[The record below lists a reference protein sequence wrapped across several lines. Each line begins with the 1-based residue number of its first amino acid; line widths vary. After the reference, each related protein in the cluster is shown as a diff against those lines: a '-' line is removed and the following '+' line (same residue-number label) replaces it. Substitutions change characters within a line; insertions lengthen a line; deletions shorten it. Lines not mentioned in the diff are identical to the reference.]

1 MLISLELVLLFITA
15 LAVGIIGNTAG
26 IGGGVLIMAIFLF
39 LFRINP
45 VLAGGFS
52 LVTIITSA
60 AVGSL
65 SNLRQNAISRN
76 FFYSIVLFAG
86 IGAVLGSAVTYFV
99 EAKSFEAIFSIISI
113 SIGIFSVVATRI
125 DIRSNKDVMLEKS
138 FSMLDRNEQKELKNI
153 RVNRLESA
161 LVYLIAGLVA
171 GFMGIG
177 IGGIAGT
184 YLTAIRKANP
194 KIAFSSV
201 LAAMIVT
208 SVLGSIVHFAEVPFE
223 YTYLPIIG
231 SLVLGAALGAVLGS
245 SLSAR
250 IKSKRL
256 RQMQGYIIMSLGFI
270 SLVLTVLTS

>member
-1 MLISLELVLLFITA
+1 MLISLELVSLFITA
-15 LAVGIIGNTAG
+15 LAVGIIGNIAG

-60 AVGSL
+60 AIGSL
-65 SNLRQNAISRN
+65 SNLRQNAVSRN

-99 EAKSFEAIFSIISI
+99 ETKSFEAIFSAISI

-138 FSMLDRNEQKELKNI
+138 FSMLDRNEQRELKSI

-161 LVYLIAGLVA
+161 FVYLIAGLVA

-177 IGGIAGT
+177 IGGITGT

-201 LAAMIVT
+201 LAAMIAT
-208 SVLGSIVHFAEVPFE
+208 SVLGSIVHFAGVPFE
-223 YTYLPIIG
+223 GTYLPIIG

>member
-1 MLISLELVLLFITA
+1 MLIPLELVLLFITA
-15 LAVGIIGNTAG
+15 LAVGIIGNIAG

-60 AVGSL
+60 AIGSL

-76 FFYSIVLFAG
+76 LFYSIVLFAG
-86 IGAVLGSAVTYFV
+86 IGAVLGSALTYFV
-99 EAKSFEAIFSIISI
+99 EAKPFEVIFSVISI
-113 SIGIFSVVATRI
+113 GIGIFSVIATRI
-125 DIRSNKDVMLEKS
+125 DIRSNKDMMLEKS
-138 FSMLDRNEQKELKNI
+138 FSMLNRNEQKELKNI
-153 RVNRLESA
+153 RVNRFESA
-161 LVYLIAGLVA
+161 FVYLIAGLVA

-208 SVLGSIVHFAEVPFE
+208 SVLGSIVHFAGVPFE
-223 YTYLPIIG
+223 GTYLPIIG

-245 SLSAR
+245 YLSAR

-256 RQMQGYIIMSLGFI
+256 RQMQGYIIISLGFI

>member
-15 LAVGIIGNTAG
+15 LVVGIIGNIAG

-52 LVTIITSA
+52 LITIITSA

-86 IGAVLGSAVTYFV
+86 IGAVLGSVVTYFV
-99 EAKSFEAIFSIISI
+99 EVKSFEAIFSVISI

-125 DIRSNKDVMLEKS
+125 DVRSNKDVMLEKS

-153 RVNRLESA
+153 RVNRFESA
-161 LVYLIAGLVA
+161 FVYLIAGLVA

-223 YTYLPIIG
+223 GVYLPIIG
-231 SLVLGAALGAVLGS
+231 SLVLGAALGAFLGS

-250 IKSKRL
+250 IKSNRL
-256 RQMQGYIIMSLGFI
+256 RQMQGYIIISLGFI
-270 SLVLTVLTS
+270 SLVLTILTS

>member
-15 LAVGIIGNTAG
+15 LAVGIIGNIAG

-99 EAKSFEAIFSIISI
+99 EVKSFEAIFSVISI

-138 FSMLDRNEQKELKNI
+138 FSMLDRNEQRELKSI

-208 SVLGSIVHFAEVPFE
+208 SVLGSIVHFAGIPFE

-231 SLVLGAALGAVLGS
+231 SLVLGAALGAFLGS
-245 SLSAR
+245 YLSAR

-270 SLVLTVLTS
+270 SLVLTILTS